1 MSEPNFE
8 PIKNCPQCGGILD
21 DFGRCEFC
29 GSKVYDFLCI
39 DFGRNDSFL
48 RSAKTYVRI
57 KVGDNEVLAP
67 VVVDTCN
74 LTMDI
79 ESYSILDCTFL
90 VVGDLVMRTATGG
103 EEK

>member
-1 MSEPNFE
+1 MSEPKFE

-57 KVGDNEVLAP
+57 KAGNKEVLAP
-67 VVVDTCN
+67 VVVDTCD
-74 LTMDI
+74 LTMQV
-79 ESYSILDCTFL
+79 ETYPTLNCTFF
-90 VVGDLVMRTATGG
+90 VVGDFLMREAS
-103 EEK
+103 K